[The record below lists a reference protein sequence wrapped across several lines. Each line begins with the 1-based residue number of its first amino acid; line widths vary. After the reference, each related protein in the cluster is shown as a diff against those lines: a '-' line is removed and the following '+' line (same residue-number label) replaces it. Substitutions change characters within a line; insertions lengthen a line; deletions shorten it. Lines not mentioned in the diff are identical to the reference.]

1 MVSTELSEGISE
13 TLDILN
19 HMENTYTEKLPKKFR
34 EFLEKNKSV
43 DYIPSLD
50 HSKKINEMNLKE
62 KTKDILAII
71 YMNYWCT
78 PEQKEDYQKVLNEN
92 EKRYQEKQKEKYT
105 LDNVFKN
112 KKQRFIKDKED
123 DTQVS
128 MIEHKES
135 FISKIVK
142 KIKSIFKRN

>member
-112 KKQRFIKDKED
+112 KKQSVIQDKED

-142 KIKSIFKRN
+142 KIKNIFKRN

>member
-112 KKQRFIKDKED
+112 KKQSVIQDKED